1 MFVQQKSSLLKIV
14 GWWILVILFFGG
26 CHRGESEQVNAV
38 GSSQSIAEKQEV
50 MDMSIQKVRPAIL
63 AGRWYEGDATR
74 LRANVEKWLGTCDEA
89 LRPQAIVAPHAG
101 HVWSGDIAGKA
112 WCVAQNRGYKRIF
125 VLCPNHRM
133 PVSGVVADD
142 SDAFDTPL
150 GPIRVDT
157 ETRDALIDAGLVRM
171 QPSAHKMEHAIEIQ
185 LPFMKVAAPDALLVP
200 LIVGQMSDKMVQR
213 FASRLRTMLTSD
225 DLVVISSDFVHYG
238 EAYDFLPFKTD
249 VEANIEKFDMKTVEA
264 ISWIDGDRFAE
275 FAQENDHA
283 ACGINALRVM
293 AYVFENADASVRKL
307 DYTMSGR
314 KTGEFDT
321 SVSYVALTLFGVNW
335 DKMRDGAAAITQK
348 AKKDAPVVVLDAL
361 AQTQAH
367 ALIRMAVSQ
376 AVNAGHETPYVP
388 EDIEVQIG
396 RLPKVFEKQFGVF
409 VTLHKEGMLR
419 GCIGN
424 ILPYQNLMLSLWG
437 RAQDAALNDPRFDP
451 VTPDELSQLH
461 YEISIL
467 TPPEPVDGPND
478 IVIGRHGV
486 ILQKNGRQAVFLPQV
501 APEQG
506 WNIEQTL
513 TALSLKAGLKRDDW
527 REGAQFSVIEAQVF

>member
-1 MFVQQKSSLLKIV
+1 M
-14 GWWILVILFFGG
+14 
-26 CHRGESEQVNAV
+26 
-38 GSSQSIAEKQEV
+38 
-50 MDMSIQKVRPAIL
+50 
-63 AGRWYEGDATR
+63 
-74 LRANVEKWLGTCDEA
+74 
-89 LRPQAIVAPHAG
+89 
-101 HVWSGDIAGKA
+101 
-112 WCVAQNRGYKRIF
+112 
-125 VLCPNHRM
+125 
-133 PVSGVVADD
+133 
-142 SDAFDTPL
+142 
-150 GPIRVDT
+150 
-157 ETRDALIDAGLVRM
+157 
-171 QPSAHKMEHAIEIQ
+171 
-185 LPFMKVAAPDALLVP
+185 
-200 LIVGQMSDKMVQR
+200 
-213 FASRLRTMLTSD
+213 
-225 DLVVISSDFVHYG
+225 
-238 EAYDFLPFKTD
+238 
-249 VEANIEKFDMKTVEA
+249 
-264 ISWIDGDRFAE
+264 
-275 FAQENDHA
+275 
-283 ACGINALRVM
+283 
-293 AYVFENADASVRKL
+293 
-307 DYTMSGR
+307 
-314 KTGEFDT
+314 
-321 SVSYVALTLFGVNW
+321 
-335 DKMRDGAAAITQK
+335 
-348 AKKDAPVVVLDAL
+348 DAL

-409 VTLHKEGMLR
+409 VTLHKDGMLR